1 MDSQHQLWWRR
12 GVHATMA
19 MMTLLSLSAVAGIS
33 LSAQAHAATQSAP
46 SAPASPS
53 GHVTIL
59 VLDMSGSMA
68 GNDPNGL
75 RCSAANAYIDLSGPG
90 SYVGVVGLDS
100 PNGARGGTHNFQTA
114 GWTLDPQ
121 EMATVNSRKALRDA
135 IAAKS
140 NNCRPDS
147 ATPTYDSLAKAEAML
162 ATATKGG
169 QLSGSVILL
178 TDGDPD
184 PNTDDQI
191 NAVKQE
197 LVPQFKSHNWPID
210 TVALGAD
217 QGFHGFLSDVAS
229 ATSGSY
235 YDDGHG
241 IVPGVSPLNITPFF
255 LDIFKLR
262 NGRSPGPDIPPTQLG
277 GGTTAR
283 NFTVGQYVTH
293 LDVVVVKDNRDASVF
308 IAAPN
313 GQRFPPPAAGTFI
326 STDPYYAIFSI
337 DNPQQGPW
345 ELDVSGNGLFLMDS
359 LKTSSL
365 ALSVTAPTTN
375 AVLALGEPFTL
386 TATLMN
392 NGTLVSGGRFALDA
406 TLTFVGG
413 DAKTPFA
420 QDVVL
425 TDTNGSGQYSA
436 TVTLPTSAP
445 SGSYR
450 LSVAAHAAS
459 EDVLTAEQVVRFELF
474 PAAVL
479 LAPDTGRPASGTV
492 NAQALRFDPVLQIV
506 YAPPPIS
513 WISGWPLDG
522 HPATP
527 SALVRGQVYL
537 LGKPYTA
544 ASVTGTAQRAGSS
557 TTVDATIV
565 DDGNGAF
572 HVYFPAATP
581 GTYTLKL
588 TTRGAYA
595 LTHGDLTT
603 VALTVQVVV
612 TPATQAQELHA
623 WIITLIYL
631 ALLLLIGLLMRY
643 AISPKPYG
651 TLVSSEGGGEEFAR
665 ARRGPVARL
674 LAPSAVSSAQMS
686 MDPGLRF
693 RFYRGGRITVQAAG
707 GAGGYLL
714 QGEPVPRT
722 PVAAGEA
729 HLTSADGAISYHV
742 STARADAE
750 EREDALWGEPKP
762 SGGLA
767 RLTGRRRS
775 ADDDFDDDS
784 GRRRIGLPFG
794 RRGRDGRAD
803 DELRADPWG
812 DDEPKTKR
820 SGGEKRTG
828 SGRRARA
835 SGWEDD
841 W

>member
-1 MDSQHQLWWRR
+1 
-12 GVHATMA
+12 
-19 MMTLLSLSAVAGIS
+19 
-33 LSAQAHAATQSAP
+33 
-46 SAPASPS
+46 
-53 GHVTIL
+53 VTIL
-59 VLDMSGSMA
+59 VLDMSGSMG

-90 SYVGVVGLDS
+90 SFVGVVGLDS
-100 PNGARGGTHNFQTA
+100 PNGARGGPHNFQTA
-114 GWTLDPQ
+114 GWTIDPQ
-121 EMATVNSRKALRDA
+121 EMATVNARQALRDA

-140 NNCRPDS
+140 SNCRPDS
-147 ATPTYDSLAKAEAML
+147 ATPTYDSLARAEAML
-162 ATATKGG
+162 ASATQGG
-169 QLSGSVILL
+169 KLSGSVILL
-178 TDGDPD
+178 TDGAPD

-197 LVPQFKSHNWPID
+197 LVPQFKSHNWPVD

-217 QGFHGFLSDVAS
+217 SSFHGFLSDVAS

-255 LDIFKLR
+255 LDIFKVR

-293 LDVVVVKDNRDASVF
+293 LDVVVVKDNRDASVS

-313 GQRFPPPAAGTFI
+313 GQRFPPAAAGTFV

-359 LKTSSL
+359 LKTSAL
-365 ALSVTAPTTN
+365 ALSITAPPTSG
-375 AVLALGEPFTL
+375 ALALGEPFAL
-386 TATLMN
+386 TAVLLN
-392 NGTLVSGGRFALDA
+392 NGTAVSGGRFALSA
-406 TLTFVGG
+406 TLTFIGG
-413 DAKTPFA
+413 DTKTPFA

-425 TDTNGSGQYSA
+425 TDANGSGQYSA

-450 LSVAAHAAS
+450 IAVSAHAAS
-459 EDVLTAEQVVRFELF
+459 EDVLTAEQTTRFELF
-474 PAAVL
+474 PSATL

-492 NAQALRFDPVLQIV
+492 NAAALRFDPVLQIL
-506 YAPPPIS
+506 YAIPPIS

-537 LGKPYTA
+537 LDKPYTSA
-544 ASVTGTAQRAGSS
+544 TITGTAQRVGSAK
-557 TTVDATIV
+557 TVEVTV
-565 DDGNGAF
+565 VNDGSGAF

-581 GTYTLKL
+581 GTYTLTL
-588 TTRGAYA
+588 TTSGAFE
-595 LTHGDLTT
+595 LTRGDLTS
-603 VALTVQVVV
+603 VVRTVQVVV
-612 TPATQAQELHA
+612 TPSTRDQEIHA
-623 WIITLIYL
+623 WIVTLIYL
-631 ALLLLIGLLMRY
+631 ALLFLIGLLVRY

-674 LAPSAVSSAQMS
+674 LAPAAVSSAQMS

-693 RFYRGGRITVQAAG
+693 RFYRGGRITVQADGRAQ
-707 GAGGYLL
+707 GYLL

-750 EREDALWGEPKP
+750 EREDALWGEGKP
-762 SGGLA
+762 AGGLA
-767 RLTGRRRS
+767 RLTGRRRGS
-775 ADDDFDDDS
+775 DDDFDDFGES
-784 GRRRIGLPFG
+784 GSRRRIGLPFG
-794 RRGRDGRAD
+794 RNGGNGQNGRGD
-803 DELRADPWG
+803 DEGRADPWG
-812 DDEPKTKR
+812 FDEEPKAKR
-820 SGGEKRTG
+820 SGGAKRAG
-828 SGRRARA
+828 SGRGSRD
-835 SGWEDD
+835 GWDDD